1 MSLSIGADTYEMDYN
16 YMTKEGLEKLM
27 EEITRLESQ
36 ERPKIAQM
44 IAEAR
49 DKGDLS
55 ENAEYD
61 AAREAMAMLE
71 AQISQLKTTATKAR
85 IVDSKQVDTEKV
97 QLLTTVRLED
107 IDKHNEVTY
116 SIVPDLEANFKE
128 HKISINAPIAKGLI
142 GKKVGEVAE
151 IEVPIGKLRLK
162 VLEIKSSLEA

>member
-1 MSLSIGADTYEMDYN
+1 MDYN

-27 EEITRLESQ
+27 EGITRLETE

-61 AAREAMAMLE
+61 AAREAMSMLE

-85 IVDSKQVDTEKV
+85 IVDAKQVETDKV
-97 QLLTTVRLED
+97 QLLTKVRLED
-107 IDKHNEVTY
+107 LDKKKEITY

-142 GKKVGEVAE
+142 GKKIGEVAE

-162 VLEIKSSLEA
+162 VLEINPILEA

>member
-1 MSLSIGADTYEMDYN
+1 MDYN

-27 EEITRLESQ
+27 EEITRLETE

-61 AAREAMAMLE
+61 AAREAMSMLE

-85 IVDSKQVDTEKV
+85 IVDAKQVETDKV
-97 QLLTTVRLED
+97 QLLTKVRLED
-107 IDKHNEVTY
+107 LDKKKEITY

-142 GKKVGEVAE
+142 GKKIGEVAE

-162 VLEIKSSLEA
+162 ILEINPILEA

>member
-1 MSLSIGADTYEMDYN
+1 MDYN

-27 EEITRLESQ
+27 EEITRLETE

-61 AAREAMAMLE
+61 AAREAMSMLE

-85 IVDSKQVDTEKV
+85 IVDAKQVETDKV
-97 QLLTTVRLED
+97 QLLTKVHLED
-107 IDKHNEVTY
+107 LDKKKEITY

-142 GKKVGEVAE
+142 GKKIGEVAE

-162 VLEIKSSLEA
+162 VLEINPIIEA

>member
-1 MSLSIGADTYEMDYN
+1 MDYN

-27 EEITRLESQ
+27 EEITRLETE
-36 ERPKIAQM
+36 ERPMIAQM

-61 AAREAMAMLE
+61 AAREAMSMLE

-85 IVDSKQVDTEKV
+85 IVDAKQVETDKV
-97 QLLTTVRLED
+97 QLLTKVRLED
-107 IDKHNEVTY
+107 LDKKKEITY

-142 GKKVGEVAE
+142 GKKIGEVAE

-162 VLEIKSSLEA
+162 VLEINPILEA

>member
-1 MSLSIGADTYEMDYN
+1 MDYN

-27 EEITRLESQ
+27 EEITRLETE

-61 AAREAMAMLE
+61 AAREAMSMLE

-85 IVDSKQVDTEKV
+85 IVDAKQVETDKV
-97 QLLTTVRLED
+97 QLLTKVRLED
-107 IDKHNEVTY
+107 LDKKKEITY

-142 GKKVGEVAE
+142 GKKIGEVAE

-162 VLEIKSSLEA
+162 VLEINPIIEA

>member
-1 MSLSIGADTYEMDYN
+1 MDYN

-27 EEITRLESQ
+27 EEITRLET
-36 ERPKIAQM
+36 EKRPKIAQM

-61 AAREAMAMLE
+61 AAREAMSMLE

-85 IVDSKQVDTEKV
+85 IVDAKQVETDKV
-97 QLLTTVRLED
+97 QLLTKVRLED
-107 IDKHNEVTY
+107 LDKKKEITY

-142 GKKVGEVAE
+142 GKKIGEVAE

-162 VLEIKSSLEA
+162 VLEINPIIEA